1 MSNHNKSMEKIKGQ
15 IKQQNAR
22 NKEMTRI
29 NKSETD
35 LKENNLKELDDLWN
49 ELGLKVQRQ
58 GGK

>member
-35 LKENNLKELDDLWN
+35 LKENNLKELDDL
-49 ELGLKVQRQ
+49 
-58 GGK
+58 